1 MTSFINKGKSL
12 LKGTSKEF
20 SGDHLLKNLCE
31 NTHQDLT
38 YQNKLQEINLV
49 LVRNFHPSIFD
60 KRYIN
65 SLAQAVFDILV
76 REIVQ
81 CILTNISG
89 IHSITKHHFYSCQMN
104 MLYPFLTN
112 FQQ

>member
-1 MTSFINKGKSL
+1 MFESIIAPSQYLLISMVMTSFINEGKSL

-49 LVRNFHPSIFD
+49 LVSNFHPSIFD

-65 SLAQAVFDILV
+65 SWAHAVFDI
-76 REIVQ
+76 
-81 CILTNISG
+81 SG
-89 IHSITKHHFYSCQMN
+89 K
-104 MLYPFLTN
+104 
-112 FQQ
+112 